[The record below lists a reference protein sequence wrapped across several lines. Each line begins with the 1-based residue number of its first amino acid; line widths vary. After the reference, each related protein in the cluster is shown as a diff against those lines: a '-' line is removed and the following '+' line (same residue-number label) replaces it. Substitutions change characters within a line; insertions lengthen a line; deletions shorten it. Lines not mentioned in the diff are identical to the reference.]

1 MMQMRKMKDK
11 EYTSVVKLEFGCNNF
26 EAKSKKEYIEKVK
39 NSFKEE
45 FNIHLTNK
53 EITEI
58 ERSDEYMR
66 ELYSKNK
73 S

>member
-1 MMQMRKMKDK
+1 MKDK
-11 EYTSVVKLEFGCNNF
+11 EYTSVVKLEFSCNNF

-58 ERSDEYMR
+58 ERSDER
-66 ELYSKNK
+66 
-73 S
+73 

>member
-1 MMQMRKMKDK
+1 MAKDK
-11 EYTSVVKLEFGCNNF
+11 EYISVVKLEFSCNNF
-26 EAKSKKEYIEKVK
+26 EANSKKEYIQKVK

-58 ERSDEYMR
+58 ERLDENP
-66 ELYSKNK
+66 SH
-73 S
+73 

>member
-1 MMQMRKMKDK
+1 MKDR

-26 EAKSKKEYIEKVK
+26 EANSKKEYIEKVR

-45 FNIHLTNK
+45 FNIYLTNK

-58 ERSDEYMR
+58 ERLDEN
-66 ELYSKNK
+66 NK
-73 S
+73 

>member
-1 MMQMRKMKDK
+1 MKDK
-11 EYTSVVKLEFGCNNF
+11 EYTSVVKLEFSCNNF

-58 ERSDEYMR
+58 ERLDEN
-66 ELYSKNK
+66 NK
-73 S
+73 

>member
-1 MMQMRKMKDK
+1 MERILKMKDK

-26 EAKSKKEYIEKVK
+26 EANSKKEYIQKVK

-58 ERSDEYMR
+58 ERLDEN
-66 ELYSKNK
+66 NK
-73 S
+73 

>member
-1 MMQMRKMKDK
+1 MK

-26 EAKSKKEYIEKVK
+26 EAKSKNDYIQKVK

-45 FNIHLTNK
+45 YDIRLADE

-58 ERSDEYMR
+58 
-66 ELYSKNK
+66 KND
-73 S
+73 

>member
-1 MMQMRKMKDK
+1 MERILKMKDK

-26 EAKSKKEYIEKVK
+26 EANSKKEYIEKVR

-45 FNIHLTNK
+45 FNIYLTNK

-58 ERSDEYMR
+58 ERLDEN
-66 ELYSKNK
+66 NK
-73 S
+73 

>member
-1 MMQMRKMKDK
+1 MIKDK

-58 ERSDEYMR
+58 KVKDD
-66 ELYSKNK
+66 
-73 S
+73 

>member
-1 MMQMRKMKDK
+1 MKDK

-58 ERSDEYMR
+58 ERSDEYIR

>member
-1 MMQMRKMKDK
+1 MANKPK

-26 EAKSKKEYIEKVK
+26 EANSKKEYIQKVK

-45 FNIHLTNK
+45 MNIHLTSE

-58 ERSDEYMR
+58 GE
-66 ELYSKNK
+66 KNV
-73 S
+73 

>member
-1 MMQMRKMKDK
+1 MITIKRGQMKDK
-11 EYTSVVKLEFGCNNF
+11 EYTSVVKLEFSCNNF

-58 ERSDEYMR
+58 ES
-66 ELYSKNK
+66 
-73 S
+73 

>member
-1 MMQMRKMKDK
+1 MLKVGYMKERLKMKDK

-26 EAKSKKEYIEKVK
+26 EAKSKKEYIEKVR

-45 FNIHLTNK
+45 FNIYLTNK

-58 ERSDEYMR
+58 EVKDER
-66 ELYSKNK
+66 
-73 S
+73 

>member
-1 MMQMRKMKDK
+1 MDVRLKNFYERTCQRSDMKDK
-11 EYTSVVKLEFGCNNF
+11 EYTCVVKLEFSCNNF

-39 NSFKEE
+39 NSFKED

-58 ERSDEYMR
+58 EVKE
-66 ELYSKNK
+66 
-73 S
+73 

>member
-1 MMQMRKMKDK
+1 MLKVGYMKERLKMKDK

-26 EAKSKKEYIEKVK
+26 EAKSKKEYIEKVR

-45 FNIHLTNK
+45 FNIYLTNK

-58 ERSDEYMR
+58 ERLDEN
-66 ELYSKNK
+66 NK
-73 S
+73 

>member
-1 MMQMRKMKDK
+1 MNDK

-26 EAKSKKEYIEKVK
+26 EANSKKEYIQKVK

-58 ERSDEYMR
+58 ERLDEN
-66 ELYSKNK
+66 NK
-73 S
+73 

>member
-1 MMQMRKMKDK
+1 MKDK

-26 EAKSKKEYIEKVK
+26 EANSKKEYIEKVR

-58 ERSDEYMR
+58 ERLDEN
-66 ELYSKNK
+66 NK
-73 S
+73 

>member
-1 MMQMRKMKDK
+1 MKMERILKMKDK

-26 EAKSKKEYIEKVK
+26 EANSKKEYIEKVR

-45 FNIHLTNK
+45 FNIYLTNK

-58 ERSDEYMR
+58 ERLDEN
-66 ELYSKNK
+66 NK
-73 S
+73 

>member
-1 MMQMRKMKDK
+1 MKDK

-26 EAKSKKEYIEKVK
+26 EAKSKKEYIEKVR

-58 ERSDEYMR
+58 ERLDEN
-66 ELYSKNK
+66 NK
-73 S
+73 

>member
-1 MMQMRKMKDK
+1 MKDK

-26 EAKSKKEYIEKVK
+26 EANSKKEYIEKVR

-45 FNIHLTNK
+45 FNIYLTNK

-58 ERSDEYMR
+58 ERLDEN
-66 ELYSKNK
+66 NK
-73 S
+73 

>member
-1 MMQMRKMKDK
+1 MKERLKMKDK

-26 EAKSKKEYIEKVK
+26 EAKSKKEYIEKVR

-45 FNIHLTNK
+45 FNIYLTNK

-58 ERSDEYMR
+58 EVKDER
-66 ELYSKNK
+66 
-73 S
+73 

>member
-1 MMQMRKMKDK
+1 MERILKMKDK

-26 EAKSKKEYIEKVK
+26 EANSKKEYIEKVR

-58 ERSDEYMR
+58 ERLDEN
-66 ELYSKNK
+66 NK
-73 S
+73 